1 MKKILVTF
9 EVVQG
14 EYEST
19 EYVAIR
25 DNEWTDEDLLT
36 EVYSP
41 NGKYNK
47 EYNYWEDDYGERII
61 KVHFVSSITDE
72 ELKVLKKFNMVYDIW
87 EDLHSPEK
95 YNYKEQQMK
104 NKNIRKEMLGAINN
118 LTDYEKLM
126 LARLVMSKMIS
137 MKQEQIKTEP
147 KEEIWQDELT
157 QLFRADEL
165 LMLDEENWIDDD
177 NEINMN
183 NLLKINKEQENESN
197 I

>member
-1 MKKILVTF
+1 
-9 EVVQG
+9 
-14 EYEST
+14 
-19 EYVAIR
+19 
-25 DNEWTDEDLLT
+25 
-36 EVYSP
+36 
-41 NGKYNK
+41 
-47 EYNYWEDDYGERII
+47 
-61 KVHFVSSITDE
+61 
-72 ELKVLKKFNMVYDIW
+72 
-87 EDLHSPEK
+87 
-95 YNYKEQQMK
+95 MK

-183 NLLKINKEQENESN
+183 NLLKINKEQENE
-197 I
+197 